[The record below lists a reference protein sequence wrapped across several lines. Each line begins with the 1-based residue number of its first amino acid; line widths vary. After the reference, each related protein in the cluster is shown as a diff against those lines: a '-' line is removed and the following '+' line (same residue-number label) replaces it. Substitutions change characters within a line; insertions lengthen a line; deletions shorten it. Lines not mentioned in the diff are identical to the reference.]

1 MRHSDRLG
9 LAFLTPALVF
19 VVLFFLSPVIQT
31 AVFSFTNM
39 STATGISGG
48 TYRITPS
55 AVRSAAEKGLN
66 PAAAKRLSQD
76 SYTIDDDALARAAK
90 AGIDAEVLKELER
103 DHKGKSADDRR
114 SFERLLKNLDN
125 RPNRRQVKSI
135 SPHFRTSILN
145 QSFAEQATLDV
156 TLEDLG
162 LNAAE
167 RAWVAETSYTGWIW
181 TSDNFRRM
189 FLQPDTYRILV
200 NTIIYVFSTLV
211 IFNTG
216 YALVLAIVTFYLPG
230 RQAAVYRAIWF
241 LPRITPPVIYVL
253 LWKWLAWDTGFISTI
268 TGWFGVASR
277 NWMLD
282 APFNAWVFVV
292 LINGFVGASMGM
304 IIFSSAI
311 KAIPESLFHASEVDG
326 AYRWQQIR
334 HIILPQLRWPI
345 LFLTSY
351 QTLSL
356 LSSFELI
363 FLATNGGP
371 GAATEVWSLAAF
383 HLALSNYAGNLQ
395 YGLGAAFA
403 LVLVLIGI
411 AASLFYLRLFKFG
424 ELISKPRIEN

>member
-1 MRHSDRLG
+1 M
-9 LAFLTPALVF
+9 AFLTPALIF
-19 VVLFFLSPVIQT
+19 VVLFFLSPVVLT

-48 TYRITPS
+48 TYRITTS
-55 AVRSAAEKGLN
+55 AVRDAAELGLS
-66 PAAAKRLSQD
+66 PELAKRLSQAT
-76 SYTIDDDALARAAK
+76 YTIDADALARAAE
-90 AGIDAEVLKELER
+90 AGIDATILKELER
-103 DHKGKSADDRR
+103 DHKGESADNRR
-114 SFERLLKNLDN
+114 SFERLLKKLNN
-125 RPNRRQVKSI
+125 RPSRRQVKAI

-145 QSFAEQATLDV
+145 QAFADRATLEAI
-156 TLEDLG
+156 LENLG
-162 LNAAE
+162 LDAAE
-167 RAWVAETSYTGWIW
+167 RGWVAETSYTGWIW
-181 TSDNFRRM
+181 TTDNFRRM

-200 NTIIYVFSTLV
+200 NTILYVFITLV
-211 IFNTG
+211 LFNTG
-216 YALVLAIVTFYLPG
+216 YALVLAISTFYLPT
-230 RQAAVYRAIWF
+230 RQAAVYRMIWF

-253 LWKWLAWDTGFISTI
+253 LWKWLAWDTGFMSAVA
-268 TGWFGVASR
+268 GWFGIASR

-282 APFNAWVFVV
+282 TPFNAWIFVI

-311 KAIPESLFHASEVDG
+311 KAIPEFLFHASEVDG

-371 GAATEVWSLAAF
+371 GSATEVWSLAAF

-403 LVLVLIGI
+403 LILVIIGVS
-411 AASLFYLRLFKFG
+411 ASLFYLRLFNFG
-424 ELISKPRIEN
+424 QMITKPRIEH